1 MGRGH
6 PSRLPCGPIAR
17 VGLPLSWSEPRRFC
31 RGPAT
36 MANRPAVPQHRRH
49 RRRAT
54 ARDCPY
60 PSRPAIPRTPPIDPL
75 SSSIITGTAAGQPQ
89 GIAPTHPVLPSHA
102 PPRLIPCCHPPYT
115 WEHLSQ
121 WAWTRMGS
129 GFTACGIVRN
139 KWNICH
145 NCHNASPCRGATGME
160 EDRRWIATHTIS
172 LFTIP
177 ILIYIYNIGIEGDG
191 WRWWR

>member
-6 PSRLPCGPIAR
+6 PSRLPCCGAR
-17 VGLPLSWSEPRRFC
+17 NDEERQDEWVG
-31 RGPAT
+31 
-36 MANRPAVPQHRRH
+36 
-49 RRRAT
+49 
-54 ARDCPY
+54 
-60 PSRPAIPRTPPIDPL
+60 AIPRGCPVAPL
-75 SSSIITGTAAGQPQ
+75 HGSDCPCPGQNHAGSAVVLQRWRIALPFPNIAGTVAGQPQ